1 MAAESI
7 PRKMKILIVANHWA
21 ICSARYMTD
30 AFKRAGHDVKHV
42 GPARG
47 RNIWG
52 LTLPP
57 EYVWEPDDIK
67 SVEQDFETDLY
78 IVMDS
83 DPALLDSM
91 KPVPPEYTKPVV
103 VYGVDNHVRDY
114 RRPWFDHYF
123 LAHAHGP
130 TQPVERDDETWLPCA
145 YDPIYFKPSPI
156 PFDDRAFDVILLGYP
171 YPDRVQA
178 VNDLRAAG
186 FKVLAGIGLVYEA
199 YAKAHHQARIAL
211 CISEFGDLS
220 QRWFESAALGCHVLG
235 SVPHDLVDRKTG
247 AQLGLHGLSTY
258 QPEAGESIVERVREL
273 LNEERGQC
281 KTSTIH
287 MQEAVQR
294 HTWDARAREIIQWVE
309 AR

>member
-1 MAAESI
+1 MN
-7 PRKMKILIVANHWA
+7 ILIVCNHYA
-21 ICSARYMTD
+21 VCSARYMTD
-30 AFKRAGHDVKHV
+30 AFKRLGHDVRHI

-52 LTLPP
+52 MTLPP
-57 EYVWEPDDIK
+57 EYVWEPDNLDA
-67 SVEQDFETDLY
+67 VEHDFEVDLY

-83 DPALLDSM
+83 DPVLLDSM
-91 KPVPPEYTKPVV
+91 KPEPPEYTKPVV
-103 VYGVDNHVRDY
+103 VCGVDNHVRDY
-114 RRPWFDHYF
+114 RRDYFEHYF

-130 TQPVERDDETWLPCA
+130 TQPVEHDDETWLPCA
-145 YDPIYFKPSPI
+145 YDPVYFKPSPI
-156 PFDDRAFDVILLGYP
+156 PFDDREFDVIMLGYP

-186 FKVLAGIGLVYEA
+186 FRVLAGAGLVYEA

-211 CISEFGDLS
+211 CISEFGDVS

-235 SVPHDLVDRKTG
+235 SVPRDLVDPKT
-247 AQLGLHGLSTY
+247 AAKLGLRGFSTY
-258 QPEAGESIVERVREL
+258 QPDAGESIVERVREL
-273 LNEERGQC
+273 LDEEREKC
-281 KTSTIH
+281 KVGTLH